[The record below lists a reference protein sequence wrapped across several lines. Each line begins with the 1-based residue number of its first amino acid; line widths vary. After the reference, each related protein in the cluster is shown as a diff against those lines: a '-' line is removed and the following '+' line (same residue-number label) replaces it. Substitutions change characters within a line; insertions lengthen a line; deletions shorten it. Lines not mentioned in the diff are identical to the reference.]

1 MALASRETINRFLQH
16 PPGNNEVRVITKL
29 REKMID
35 IAGEIEQN
43 CPRGREAALAM
54 TKIEEALMWAVK
66 SLTLPNAPT
75 HEIHQREN
83 LVN

>member
-1 MALASRETINRFLQH
+1 
-16 PPGNNEVRVITKL
+16 
-29 REKMID
+29 
-35 IAGEIEQN
+35 
-43 CPRGREAALAM
+43 M